1 MNNINIHRAGRK
13 PKKSGAEFY
22 SVLLQQYQTM
32 TTRNLAEYYHV
43 SPGTISNWLKKA
55 RITITTQE
63 EHNAYERTERDSQRT
78 SAGTN

>member
-55 RITITTQE
+55 RITTQTQE
-63 EHNAYERTERDSQRT
+63 ERNAYERTKRNSQRT
-78 SAGTN
+78 SAGIN

>member
-55 RITITTQE
+55 RITTQQE
-63 EHNAYERTERDSQRT
+63 ERNAYEHTKRDSQRA
-78 SAGTN
+78 SAGIN

>member
-13 PKKSGAEFY
+13 PKKSGVEFY
-22 SVLLQQYQTM
+22 STLLQQYQTM

-55 RITITTQE
+55 RTTQE
-63 EHNAYERTERDSQRT
+63 EHNAYERTKRDSQRT
-78 SAGTN
+78 SAGIN

>member
-22 SVLLQQYQTM
+22 STLLQQYQTM

-55 RITITTQE
+55 RITQE
-63 EHNAYERTERDSQRT
+63 EHNAYERTERNSQRT
-78 SAGTN
+78 SAGIN

>member
-13 PKKSGAEFY
+13 PKRSGAEFY
-22 SVLLQQYQTM
+22 STLLQQYQTM

-55 RITITTQE
+55 RITTQE
-63 EHNAYERTERDSQRT
+63 ERNAYERTKRDSQRT
-78 SAGTN
+78 SAGIN

>member
-1 MNNINIHRAGRK
+1 MNNNIHRAGRK
-13 PKKSGAEFY
+13 PKRSGAEFY

-55 RITITTQE
+55 RITQE
-63 EHNAYERTERDSQRT
+63 EQHAYEHTKRNSQRT
-78 SAGTN
+78 SAGIN